1 MIKIYDY
8 SEIFSIHIVSCGQD
22 PVFDDRTVHTKR
34 GWPEWGSRQMRCFYN
49 RPIGRSILF

>member
-8 SEIFSIHIVSCGQD
+8 SEICSIHIVSFGQA
-22 PVFDDRTVHTKR
+22 PVFDDCTVHTKR
-34 GWPEWGSRQMRCFYN
+34 RWLEWGSRQMRCFYN